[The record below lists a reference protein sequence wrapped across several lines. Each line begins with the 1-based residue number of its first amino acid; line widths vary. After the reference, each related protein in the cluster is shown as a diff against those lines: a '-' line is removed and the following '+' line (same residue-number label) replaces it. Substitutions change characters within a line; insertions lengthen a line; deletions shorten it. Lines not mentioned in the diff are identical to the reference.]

1 MFNWD
6 EDETDTSGDFQIVTF
21 NYECD
26 GALEAVY
33 GYNEV
38 LTAGILKNSFQAVE
52 CAATYA
58 DTLSGAQ
65 ERANRTLAV
74 GEEQAAQIFNLGG
87 RDGSWRLVSGDKIH
101 HTGGLQHEQAD
112 GGVQGQAR
120 EDISGKEGQRGK

>member
-52 CAATYA
+52 CATTDA

-74 GEEQAAQIFNLGG
+74 NQEQAAQIFNLGS
-87 RDGSWRLVSGDKIH
+87 RDGSWRLVSADKIY
-101 HTGGLQHEQAD
+101 HTGSLQNAQAQC
-112 GGVQGQAR
+112 GVQGQTS